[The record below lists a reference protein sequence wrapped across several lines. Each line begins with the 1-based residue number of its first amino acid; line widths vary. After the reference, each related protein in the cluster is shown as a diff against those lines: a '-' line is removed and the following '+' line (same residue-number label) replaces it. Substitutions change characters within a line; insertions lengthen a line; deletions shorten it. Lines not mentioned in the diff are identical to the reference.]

1 LRRRA
6 LDAGWI
12 AFIAI
17 VILTGLLTGL
27 VGLIKVQGEIIPLNI
42 ETREGCLRDPAL
54 VDPQLPCPMEA
65 EAILRYP
72 DGRTVVIR
80 GTPQE
85 VDQRMDPAV
94 AKVVAAERWR
104 AWGICWW
111 RRCWWAAGSQ
121 RSPGRWCAVG
131 HEAPGAWTSLGTP
144 PVRPPGEPATLAV
157 TSDHLRHCRPCPPR
171 ARSTGTQWSPTDNS
185 GRSGEALTCGCSV
198 ACRSRMARTGHEN
211 SLMAARSGSAIGT
224 GTARADCAV
233 PTEWPEGSFM
243 RVLS

>member
-1 LRRRA
+1 MQRPDQPVAPPPGATSTSKLRRRA

-104 AWGICWW
+104 GLGYLLVAALLVGSGIAAISWKVV
-111 RRCWWAAGSQ
+111 RRRPRGARRVDQPGDATSSPAG
-121 RSPGRWCAVG
+121 
-131 HEAPGAWTSLGTP
+131 
-144 PVRPPGEPATLAV
+144 
-157 TSDHLRHCRPCPPR
+157 
-171 ARSTGTQWSPTDNS
+171 
-185 GRSGEALTCGCSV
+185 
-198 ACRSRMARTGHEN
+198 
-211 SLMAARSGSAIGT
+211 
-224 GTARADCAV
+224 
-233 PTEWPEGSFM
+233 
-243 RVLS
+243 